1 MQPSPFQLEKS
12 APVHAEEAPKSSG
25 SAAIGFTGYP
35 DWAQS
40 ACPSPLTGWKWACRA
55 LLQHPSVAI
64 IAEQA
69 QDVEEKIY
77 DVLRAIEQSNVLF
90 TKVKGQ
96 I

>member
-1 MQPSPFQLEKS
+1 M
-12 APVHAEEAPKSSG
+12 
-25 SAAIGFTGYP
+25 
-35 DWAQS
+35 
-40 ACPSPLTGWKWACRA
+40 
-55 LLQHPSVAI
+55 QHPSVAI